1 MSVTSRSLILSFIL
15 IVCAFIL
22 YRISSNADKP
32 TNNDILNE
40 YPTFTAINFDADSFD
55 EQGLLTYS
63 FKADD
68 VIYYK
73 KQDLLNFSNPLD
85 IYYNHQKSGVEP
97 WQITANVGSM
107 VLNKEVELDGNVVI
121 VPLFADPPITEFT
134 TGYMHFDMIKNVITA
149 PGKVNIK
156 GTNFT
161 NTGSNLVG
169 NITTKECTISG
180 DPHAHYIP

>member
-15 IVCAFIL
+15 IVCAFVL

-32 TNNDILNE
+32 SNNDILNE
-40 YPTFTAINFDADSFD
+40 YPTFTAVNFDADSFD
-55 EQGLLTYS
+55 EQGLLAYS

-73 KQDLLNFSNPLD
+73 KQDLLNFSNPLG

-121 VPLFADPPITEFT
+121 V
-134 TGYMHFDMIKNVITA
+134 DMIKNVITA

>member
-15 IVCAFIL
+15 IVCAFVL
-22 YRISSNADKP
+22 YRISSNVDKP
-32 TNNDILNE
+32 SNNDILNE
-40 YPTFTAINFDADSFD
+40 YPTFTAVNFDADSFD
-55 EQGLLTYS
+55 EQGLLAYS

-73 KQDLLNFSNPLD
+73 KQDLLNFSNPLG

-97 WQITANVGSM
+97 C
-107 VLNKEVELDGNVVI
+107 KEVELDGNVVI